1 MRGNQLTAYARILYC
16 ENVKNITV
24 SVDDETHRRARIK
37 AAEQE
42 TSVSALVKQFL
53 TALAEDGSEAN
64 TLAREEKAL
73 RERIRNFGAADRLSR
88 AELHNRRR

>member
-1 MRGNQLTAYARILYC
+1 MRGDRLTAYARILYC

>member
-1 MRGNQLTAYARILYC
+1 LTTYPTILYC
-16 ENVKNITV
+16 ENMKNITV

-53 TALAEDGSEAN
+53 TALAEGGNA
-64 TLAREEKAL
+64 TTHLAREEKAL
-73 RERIRNFGAADRLSR
+73 RERIRNFSAADRLSR
-88 AELHNRRR
+88 AELHDRRR

>member
-1 MRGNQLTAYARILYC
+1 MRGSQLTAYATILYF
-16 ENVKNITV
+16 ENMKNITV

-53 TALAEDGSEAN
+53 TALAEGGSEMSN
-64 TLAREEKAL
+64 LAREEKAL
-73 RERIRNFGAADRLSR
+73 RERIHNFSAADRLSR
-88 AELHNRRR
+88 AELHDRRR